1 MDASKEKREDSNC
14 DPRSVV
20 TVDGTPKFAIQYVTK
35 AEVMDSAVIS
45 ESGIEVGQRVKW
57 SIMVRRY

>member
-1 MDASKEKREDSNC
+1 MDVSKEKREDSNC

-35 AEVMDSAVIS
+35 AEAMDLAVIS
-45 ESGIEVGQRVKW
+45 ESGITVGQ
-57 SIMVRRY
+57 